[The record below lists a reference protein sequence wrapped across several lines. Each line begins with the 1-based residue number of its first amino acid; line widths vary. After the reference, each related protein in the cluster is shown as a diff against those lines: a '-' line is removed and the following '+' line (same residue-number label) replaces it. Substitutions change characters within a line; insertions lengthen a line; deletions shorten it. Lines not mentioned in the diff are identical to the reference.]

1 MKTKIKTRKDIKK
14 EMSAAIWDGFTL
26 RTSDIIDPTLKLYID
41 RAIGSRLVDWFIKE
55 SADIR
60 QEAVLRT
67 EMKHLLEEEY
77 GDYCLV
83 LSISIMDEK
92 NRKKYKGVYTIDLWF
107 NDMFGW
113 ATSYAMT
120 FVPKKNSDIFEICNE
135 FSAWMNKSGEKLM
148 EQFDTVKYPYSED
161 KTYEKDL
168 ENYFKQN
175 WKIGKKLEKS
185 IDKYCGRVL
194 NNE

>member
-1 MKTKIKTRKDIKK
+1 MKTKIKTRKEIEKDIKK
-14 EMSAAIWDGFTL
+14 VFVGKYSKEILTTTFLKEMTKEIA
-26 RTSDIIDPTLKLYID
+26 
-41 RAIGSRLVDWFIKE
+41 DWFIKE